1 MHSSCMSLP
10 ARKFGGR
17 DRTPVALHDR
27 AIADLRF
34 IRETMERSASF
45 TAVSGRG
52 GVAMG
57 LVALVAAKLASS
69 MPSPQSWMGVW
80 MSAAAVS
87 FSIALWATGA
97 KARAAGTPLLV
108 GAGRKFIWNVIP
120 PLLVGGLLTLALA
133 RAGLH
138 GALPGMWL
146 LLYGTAVLAGGA
158 FSVRVVPL
166 MGSTFMAVGA
176 VALFAPEQLAN
187 LFMAIGFGG
196 LHIVFGL
203 VIWRKH
209 GG

>member
-1 MHSSCMSLP
+1 
-10 ARKFGGR
+10 
-17 DRTPVALHDR
+17 
-27 AIADLRF
+27 
-34 IRETMERSASF
+34 
-45 TAVSGRG
+45 
-52 GVAMG
+52 MG
-57 LVALVAAKLASS
+57 LVALLAARLAGS

-138 GALPGMWL
+138 SALPGTWL

-176 VALFAPEQLAN
+176 VALFGPVQLGD

>member
-1 MHSSCMSLP
+1 MSLP
-10 ARKFGGR
+10 ARKFGRR

-57 LVALVAAKLASS
+57 LVALLAAALAGGGLSA
-69 MPSPQSWMGVW
+69 QSWMSIW
-80 MSAAAVS
+80 MAAAAVS

-120 PLLVGGLLTLALA
+120 PLFVGGLLTLALA

-138 GALPGMWL
+138 AALPGTWL

-158 FSVRVVPL
+158 FSVRIVPL
-166 MGSTFMAVGA
+166 MGSAFMAVGA
-176 VALFAPEQLAN
+176 FALFAPVSLGN